1 MAIVKIISSKGSLR
15 NILNYITNPAKTDNK
30 LISGKDCVPESSYD
44 EMMSV
49 KNMYGKTTGNNYFH
63 VMQSFSPKDD
73 LDYQKAHEIGV
84 KFAEYF
90 KNYQVVIATHKDR
103 DHIHNHLVINSVSF
117 EDGKKVHMTKKDV
130 EDLKEYSNK
139 LCAEEN
145 LSVIST
151 KKSQVKYVGKNE
163 LAVAERGES
172 WKFKLMNDIDY
183 CMSISNSREEYIK
196 NMNKLNYQ
204 VMWTDTRKYI
214 TYTTK
219 DGNKCRD
226 KSLHDTKYLKESM
239 ENEFRRI
246 KEEKSSYTKQ
256 SSSSFNNK
264 NGILSNATRNIEG
277 NIQLESYNNG
287 RNCYGKEENYK
298 FTRRINKEKYSNEG
312 RNDKSCRTEDRK
324 SNLSFETRF
333 TGNGRGTKT
342 ENIKNQVE
350 NRSNS
355 IIDRFITISNLVSNP
370 QINNRPKRRIRRHR
384 TLSKQ
389 AMKEYAIKQA
399 NSSGF
404 DWFEDDELER

>member
-1 MAIVKIISSKGSLR
+1 M
-15 NILNYITNPAKTDNK
+15 
-30 LISGKDCVPESSYD
+30 
-44 EMMSV
+44 
-49 KNMYGKTTGNNYFH
+49 
-63 VMQSFSPKDD
+63 
-73 LDYQKAHEIGV
+73 
-84 KFAEYF
+84 
-90 KNYQVVIATHKDR
+90 VIATHKDR

-117 EDGKKVHMTKKDV
+117 QDGRKVHMSKNDI

-183 CMSISNSREEYIK
+183 CMSISKSKEEYIK

-204 VMWTDTRKYI
+204 VVWTDTRKYI

-226 KSLHDTKYLKESM
+226 KSLHDMKYLKESM

-256 SSSSFNNK
+256 SSSFFSSE
-264 NGILSNATRNIEG
+264 NGILSNRPRNIEG

-287 RNCYGKEENYK
+287 RNCYNKEENYR
-298 FTRRINKEKYSNEG
+298 FTRKVNKGQYLNEG
-312 RNDKSCRTEDRK
+312 RYDKSCRTEGRK

-350 NRSNS
+350 NRGNS
-355 IIDRFITISNLVSNP
+355 IFDRFITISNLVSNP
-370 QINNRPKRRIRRHR
+370 QINNRPKRRIRRYR

-404 DWFEDDELER
+404 NWFEDEEGMEM